1 MQIFM
6 KAKRH
11 EDLYQ
16 DLTDY
21 LPKLFNFEKA
31 GIMFMDHTT
40 GFLYSINENEDGAD
54 PSKHEEIS
62 RYPINMGLTGI
73 CLAEREPLI
82 TLEGEDDPRFSFEVD
97 NILRLLDV
105 ESLLIVPLI
114 DSQNRLQGAIQMIN
128 KLDADEIP
136 KEDVV
141 ELLQICPSIA
151 EVLTFCEL
159 AKDV

>member
-1 MQIFM
+1 
-6 KAKRH
+6 
-11 EDLYQ
+11 
-16 DLTDY
+16 
-21 LPKLFNFEKA
+21 
-31 GIMFMDHTT
+31 
-40 GFLYSINENEDGAD
+40 
-54 PSKHEEIS
+54 
-62 RYPINMGLTGI
+62 MGLTGLCI
-73 CLAEREPLI
+73 AERAPLI

-128 KLDADEIP
+128 KLDSDEIP